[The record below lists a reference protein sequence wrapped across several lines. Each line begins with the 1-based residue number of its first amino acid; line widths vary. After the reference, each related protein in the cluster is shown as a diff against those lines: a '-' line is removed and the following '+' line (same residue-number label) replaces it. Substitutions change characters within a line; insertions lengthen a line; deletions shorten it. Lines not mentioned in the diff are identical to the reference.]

1 MPPIPV
7 PGVLFETAAAAPNPA
22 VRTGVPAFLGWG
34 VAPDQLTP
42 LPVRRW
48 ADARATGTMAAAVRG
63 FFANGGEECIVV
75 GLAPAVDRSAA
86 LRAGLDALEGFDDVD
101 LICLPDVTAHGE
113 EEILPLQQLAL
124 HHCAQRGD
132 RFAVLDAL
140 PRAPSHDVAEQRR
153 RLIKPA
159 GGYGALYHPWLT
171 TTAGVTAPPCGH
183 VAGLYARCDREVG
196 VHKAPANE
204 TIEDVVDLHTPLGAD
219 EIGTLYELGVNCVRV
234 LPGRGVRVWGA
245 RTIGN
250 LSVDTAWHGV
260 AERRLVITIGR
271 WIERFLQYIVHE
283 PNQPLLWVR
292 IRRELTAYLDG
303 LFTAGALR
311 GATPAE
317 AFFVNCDGN
326 TNTAEVIAGGRVE
339 TRIGLAITK
348 PAEFIHVHI
357 RHDADGV
364 TATTA

>member
-1 MPPIPV
+1 MPPIPA
-7 PGVLFETAAAAPNPA
+7 PGVHFETAPAAPAPTL
-22 VRTGVPAFLGWG
+22 RTGVPAFLGWG
-34 VAPDQLTP
+34 VAPGSVTP

-48 ADARATGTMAAAVRG
+48 DDAGATGPMAAAVRG
-63 FFANGGEECIVV
+63 FFANGGEECVVV
-75 GLAPAVDRSAA
+75 GLAPAVDPSVA
-86 LRAGLDALEGFDDVD
+86 LHAGLDALEGFDDVD
-101 LICLPDVTAHGE
+101 LICLPDVTAHA
-113 EEILPLQQLAL
+113 EEIITLQQLAL

-140 PRAPSHDVAEQRR
+140 PGATLDGVAEQRR
-153 RLIKPA
+153 RLSKPA
-159 GGYGALYHPWLT
+159 GGYGALYHPWLRT
-171 TTAGVTAPPCGH
+171 PAARDAPPCGH
-183 VAGLYARCDREVG
+183 VAGLYARSDREVG
-196 VHKAPANE
+196 VHKAPANVPV
-204 TIEDVVDLHTPLGAD
+204 EDVVDLQTPLGTD
-219 EIGTLYELGVNCVRV
+219 EVGTLYGKGVNCVRV

-250 LSVDTAWHGV
+250 LSVDTAWPGI
-260 AERRLVITIGR
+260 AERRLVITVGR

-317 AFFVNCDGN
+317 AFFVTCDST
-326 TNTAEVIAGGRVE
+326 TNTAEVIAAGRVE
-339 TRIGLAITK
+339 TRIGLALTK